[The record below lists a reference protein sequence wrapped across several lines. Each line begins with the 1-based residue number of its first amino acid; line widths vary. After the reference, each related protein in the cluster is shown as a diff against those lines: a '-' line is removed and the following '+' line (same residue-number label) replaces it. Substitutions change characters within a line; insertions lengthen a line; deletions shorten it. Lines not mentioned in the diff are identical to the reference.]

1 MYSALELKVIAT
13 LAYSN
18 QFEYP
23 LSETEILHRLVSAS
37 VLVGEGWSGSVR
49 SETITLTKVTA
60 TLNELLQLGVVV
72 TNGTFW
78 ALTGVEKSFRSRIS
92 RTRQTQQKQPA
103 IVVLSQMLHRIP
115 GVEGI
120 AITGSVA
127 VHNATATD
135 DIDVLVITK
144 PHHLWLTRLLV
155 LTMTMV
161 TGHRVRLHQTVG
173 NAWCFNLWLES
184 DHLAVP
190 KFKRTLYEAYEVLQA
205 KFIWAKPGIR
215 REWLAANAWVAEFVA
230 TEYYRQWATV
240 KKEELPEKLDSSWWQ
255 YPLMLSLEVLN
266 SWLYWLQTAYRWLR
280 YKEAPRAL
288 EVAFFHEPTTK
299 KIIYSKWRQLVEKV
313 LHMSRVKPMRTALFK
328 RK

>member
-1 MYSALELKVIAT
+1 MYSALELRVIAT

-18 QFEYP
+18 QFDYP
-23 LSETEILHRLVSAS
+23 LDETEILHRLVSTS
-37 VLVGEGWSGSVR
+37 VLVGEGWAGPVR
-49 SETITLTKVTA
+49 TETISLTKITES
-60 TLNELLQLGVVV
+60 LKELLQLGVVA
-72 TNGTFW
+72 TNGNFW
-78 ALTGVEKSFRSRIS
+78 ALSGIENSFRSRVS

-127 VHNATATD
+127 VQNATATD

-144 PHHLWLTRLLV
+144 PHHLWFTRFLV
-155 LTMTMV
+155 LTMTMA
-161 TGHRVRLHQTVG
+161 TGHRVRLYQTVG

-190 KFKRTLYEAYEVLQA
+190 KSKRTLYEAYEVLQA

-215 REWLAANAWVAEFVA
+215 REWLAANAWVAEFVP

-240 KKEELPEKLDSSWWQ
+240 KKEAVPEKLVDSWWQ
-255 YPLMLSLEVLN
+255 YPQMLCLEVLN

-280 YKEAPRAL
+280 YKEAPRQL

-299 KIIYSKWRQLVEKV
+299 KIIYSQWRQLVEKA
-313 LHMSRVKPMRTALFK
+313 LHLSRVKPMRTALYK

>member
-18 QFEYP
+18 QFDYP
-23 LSETEILHRLVSAS
+23 LDETEILHRLVSTS
-37 VLVGEGWSGSVR
+37 VLVGEGWSGPVR
-49 SETITLTKVTA
+49 SETISLTKIRE
-60 TLNELLQLGVVV
+60 TLKELLQLGVVIS
-72 TNGTFW
+72 NGTYW
-78 ALTGVEKSFRSRIS
+78 ALSGIEKSFRSRIS
-92 RTRQTQQKQPA
+92 RTRQTQQKQAA
-103 IVVLSQMLHRIP
+103 IVLLSQMLHRIP
-115 GVEGI
+115 GVEGF

-127 VHNATATD
+127 VQNATATD

-144 PHHLWLTRLLV
+144 PHHLWLTRFLV
-155 LTMTMV
+155 LIMTIA

-190 KFKRTLYEAYEVLQA
+190 KSKRTLYEAYEVLQA

-230 TEYYRQWATV
+230 TQYYHQWAIV
-240 KKEELPEKLDSSWWQ
+240 KNEELPEDLKSSWWQ
-255 YPLMLSLEVLN
+255 YPVVLGLEVLN

-299 KIIYSKWRQLVEKV
+299 KIIYSQWRQLVEKA
-313 LHMSRVKPMRTALFK
+313 LHMSRAKPMRMNLMK